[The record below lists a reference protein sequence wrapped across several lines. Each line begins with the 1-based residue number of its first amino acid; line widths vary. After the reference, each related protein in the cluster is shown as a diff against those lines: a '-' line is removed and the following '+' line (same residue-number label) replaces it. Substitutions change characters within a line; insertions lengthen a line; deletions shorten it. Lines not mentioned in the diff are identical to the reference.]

1 MNGGEDDVGAK
12 YTASP
17 LARHEKALKTAAT
30 LLLLEVAPETINYEL
45 RLQHGFTEGE
55 AAAVIREAAHSLPR
69 VERRRQPRHRSR

>member
-1 MNGGEDDVGAK
+1 MNGGEDEVGAR

-17 LARHEKALKTAAT
+17 LARHEKALKTAAA

-45 RLQHGFTEGE
+45 RRQHGFSEGE

-69 VERRRQPRHRSR
+69 PERRPPRRGR